1 MAYMKRN
8 VKVKAGMAAMALVL
22 CGSNVIGSVCNV
34 PAPATVRAA
43 EEGTEGQAEAT
54 SQQLVSQ
61 DTTWKYLDNNTDPAS
76 GLGSLTAWT
85 AADFDDSTWKEAA
98 GKFGAKRGVLEEFD
112 GFTPTVLLQQYIE
125 GTQTDIPTYFFR
137 TTFNLENADQI
148 TSLTGSLY
156 HDDAVAVYL
165 NGHLIK
171 SQYMESEGQENNMYY
186 SGTGQGAPEK
196 IDISLTKEQVAE
208 YAVEGENTLA
218 VELHNDR
225 ASSSDIYFE
234 FSELTANYNE
244 PAEAVEQKS
253 VILTLGGDESSRG
266 LTWYADTDAAAQV
279 QYAKAADMKDD
290 QFPEEYMT
298 ADAVSTA
305 SNDNGFYSNQAT
317 MSDLEENTE
326 YVYRVVNGDTVSDTY
341 TFSTGGYD
349 EGFSFA
355 FVGDPQI
362 GAGTTATDIEGWNAT
377 LDTIQNEMDV
387 DFLFSAG
394 DQVNSAS
401 NEEQYAGY
409 LNDAFTSL
417 ASVTTIGNHD
427 SSSAAYNQHFNLPNE
442 SSGLGTTEAGSDYWF
457 VYNNTLFM
465 DINSNDRS
473 TAEHKEF
480 MQAAIAANPDVRWKV
495 VAFHHSVYSTAS
507 HTDDSDILQRRE
519 ELPPV
524 LDELGID
531 VVLMGHDHVYTR
543 TYMMNGTTPDTSGG
557 VQSEVTDPEGVL
569 YLTANSAS
577 GSKYYDIKAPEAPF
591 AAKMDQ
597 SKRRTVTDVDV
608 TDTAFTMTTYYA
620 DTMDVLDTFTINK
633 TPEEEPQP
641 EPVVQ
646 KSVILTLGSD
656 ESSRGL
662 TWYADTD
669 KAGQVQLA
677 KKADMKD
684 GEFPTS
690 YTVVNAAA
698 APANDEGFSSNQATL
713 SNLAENT
720 EYIYRVVNGDTVSE
734 TYSFTT
740 GDYDEGFSFAFV
752 GDPQIGA
759 GTTEKDIEGWN
770 ETLDMIQNKLD
781 ADFLFSAG
789 DQVNTADNEEQYA
802 GYLNDAFTSLAS
814 VTTIGNHDSGST
826 AYNEHFNL
834 PNESDEY
841 GATTAGTDY
850 WFVYNNTL
858 FMDINSND
866 MSTAEHK
873 KFMEEAIAANPDVTW
888 KTVIFHHSVYST
900 ASHTDDS
907 DILKRREELPP
918 VLDELGIDVVL
929 MGHDH
934 VYTRTYMMNG
944 TTPDTS
950 AGVQSEVTNPEGVLY
965 LTANSASGSKYYD
978 IKAAEAPFSAVMDQS
993 YRRTVTD
1000 IDITDTSYTMTTYYA
1015 DDMTVVDKFT
1025 INKTEDTDNGGNQGN
1040 NGDQDNSGDQDNNGN
1055 QGGAANPDNGGDNG
1069 TSGTPVND
1077 STSVNSG
1084 SKNAPQTGD
1093 TTTLVSVVV
1102 MLGAAGAAVAAAL
1115 LRRRKN
1121 I

>member
-54 SQQLVSQ
+54 SQQLVGQ

-290 QFPEEYMT
+290 QFPEEYVT

-317 MSDLEENTE
+317 ISGLEENTE

-377 LDTIQNEMDV
+377 LD
-387 DFLFSAG
+387 
-394 DQVNSAS
+394 
-401 NEEQYAGY
+401 
-409 LNDAFTSL
+409 
-417 ASVTTIGNHD
+417 
-427 SSSAAYNQHFNLPNE
+427 
-442 SSGLGTTEAGSDYWF
+442 
-457 VYNNTLFM
+457 
-465 DINSNDRS
+465 
-473 TAEHKEF
+473 
-480 MQAAIAANPDVRWKV
+480 
-495 VAFHHSVYSTAS
+495 
-507 HTDDSDILQRRE
+507 
-519 ELPPV
+519 
-524 LDELGID
+524 
-531 VVLMGHDHVYTR
+531 
-543 TYMMNGTTPDTSGG
+543 
-557 VQSEVTDPEGVL
+557 
-569 YLTANSAS
+569 
-577 GSKYYDIKAPEAPF
+577 
-591 AAKMDQ
+591 
-597 SKRRTVTDVDV
+597 
-608 TDTAFTMTTYYA
+608 
-620 DTMDVLDTFTINK
+620 
-633 TPEEEPQP
+633 
-641 EPVVQ
+641 
-646 KSVILTLGSD
+646 
-656 ESSRGL
+656 
-662 TWYADTD
+662 
-669 KAGQVQLA
+669 
-677 KKADMKD
+677 
-684 GEFPTS
+684 
-690 YTVVNAAA
+690 
-698 APANDEGFSSNQATL
+698 
-713 SNLAENT
+713 
-720 EYIYRVVNGDTVSE
+720 
-734 TYSFTT
+734 
-740 GDYDEGFSFAFV
+740 
-752 GDPQIGA
+752 
-759 GTTEKDIEGWN
+759 
-770 ETLDMIQNKLD
+770 
-781 ADFLFSAG
+781 
-789 DQVNTADNEEQYA
+789 EEQYA

-907 DILKRREELPP
+907 DILQRREELPP

-1040 NGDQDNSGDQDNNGN
+1040 NGDQDNSGDQNNTGN

-1093 TTTLVSVVV
+1093 TTTLVSAVV

>member
-54 SQQLVSQ
+54 SQQLVGQ

-98 GKFGAKRGVLEEFD
+98 GKFGAKEGVLEEFD

-290 QFPEEYMT
+290 QFPEEYVT

-317 MSDLEENTE
+317 MSGLEENTE

-377 LDTIQNEMDV
+377 LDTIRNEMDV

-597 SKRRTVTDVDV
+597 SKKRTVTDVDV

-684 GEFPTS
+684 GEFPSS

-698 APANDEGFSSNQATL
+698 APANDEGFSSNQAML

-720 EYIYRVVNGDTVSE
+720 EYVYRVVNGDTVSE

-759 GTTEKDIEGWN
+759 GTTATDIEGWN

-789 DQVNTADNEEQYA
+789 DQVNTASNEEQYA

-858 FMDINSND
+858 FMDINS
-866 MSTAEHK
+866 
-873 KFMEEAIAANPDVTW
+873 FMEEAIAANPDVRW
-888 KTVIFHHSVYST
+888 KVVAFHHSVYST

-907 DILKRREELPP
+907 DILQRREELPP

-944 TTPDTS
+944 TTPDT
-950 AGVQSEVTNPEGVLY
+950 
-965 LTANSASGSKYYD
+965 GSKYYD

-1040 NGDQDNSGDQDNNGN
+1040 NEDQDNSGEQDNNGN

-1093 TTTLVSVVV
+1093 TTTLVSAVV